1 MSRNVFMTFTSSAAL
16 TLFPFVQNAIAD
28 DDVVASSSS
37 SSSSEEAVEAPAP
50 KQLSRTIEGCPKPIN
65 GKPNNCVATS
75 NIKQLENYSPPWTF
89 EVSPEEAYARLKGI
103 FKNEST
109 FTIVETDEELKYIRA
124 EVPRINNV
132 DSLEFLIKG
141 DDKVVVFK
149 SNEIVGYGL
158 SDYGANKKRVDDL
171 RLKSNGVFRLM
182 GDGLTADSIDGGKF
196 GKRNGIAGQLKAF
209 YGLQS
214 GEGFESVFEE

>member
-1 MSRNVFMTFTSSAAL
+1 MAFTSSAAL
-16 TLFPFVQNAIAD
+16 TLFPLVQNAIAD
-28 DDVVASSSS
+28 EDVS
-37 SSSSEEAVEAPAP
+37 SSSSEEAPPAP
-50 KQLSRTIEGCPKPIN
+50 KQLSRTIEGCPKPIT

-103 FKNEST
+103 LKNEST
-109 FTIVETDEELKYIRA
+109 FTIVETDEEMKYIRA

-158 SDYGANKKRVDDL
+158 SDYGANKKRVDEL

-182 GDGLTADSIDGGKF
+182 GGGLTADSIDGGQF